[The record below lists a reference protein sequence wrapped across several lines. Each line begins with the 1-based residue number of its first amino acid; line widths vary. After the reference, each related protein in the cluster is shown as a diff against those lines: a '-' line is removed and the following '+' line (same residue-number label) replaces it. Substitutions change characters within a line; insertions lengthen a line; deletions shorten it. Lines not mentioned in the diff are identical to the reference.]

1 MDVGFRQ
8 WAQEL
13 SVTIIG
19 GGPDHGTMELFGAEL
34 CADLAAE
41 HAAWKTFASLGA
53 RLRTQHAAE
62 SRDEKTELIEGL
74 DALRRCGDAN
84 SLRLAIGRLLWYGP
98 IDAAASAVSRIRP
111 DAWTRTTIPTNF
123 AALETAGDLLGENAA
138 AEMLVWV
145 SYITDDGIA
154 EFMDRYQPTMT
165 VSFAA
170 YKAMAGLMPAAAPT
184 VHSSIAAFV
193 ATQRTDLP
201 DVMARQ
207 LAGQIDWLDYDSVD
221 DAGRATLR
229 QTAFGERSHIGT
241 RILGWLAANDDTEAL
256 GRLKSQ
262 AVEGDLDALA
272 ELTDVQLLN
281 DTQAAALVSLLDEQA
296 RRILSEARDGRYNN
310 DSIDTL
316 DALTLLNLQFPDAAR
331 WPIVHEVLSEPRALA
346 DHKTTMCTRIAA
358 LADRLPASERDL
370 LVANIDTIASA
381 TEGFWPGTK
390 TAGIDVVLA
399 VALDAMDADEAKAAI
414 TRLALGSKQQR
425 TNAAKLLGLGHCP
438 GMRPILTQLLR
449 DPHPP
454 VRLQAARSIGKLT
467 ARTPDALSVALAHD
481 VAYSTGLYLPSA
493 LLAGISLDSPQPN
506 ETSDELAT
514 HLQHHPS
521 AQIRHQARRLL
532 QSER

>member
-1 MDVGFRQ
+1 MGRADRRRRF
-8 WAQEL
+8 
-13 SVTIIG
+13 G
-19 GGPDHGTMELFGAEL
+19 GVAHPSG
-34 CADLAAE
+34 
-41 HAAWKTFASLGA
+41 
-53 RLRTQHAAE
+53 
-62 SRDEKTELIEGL
+62 
-74 DALRRCGDAN
+74 
-84 SLRLAIGRLLWYGP
+84 
-98 IDAAASAVSRIRP
+98 
-111 DAWTRTTIPTNF
+111 AWTRTTIPTNF

-138 AEMLVWV
+138 AEMLAWV
-145 SYITDDGIA
+145 SYIADDGIA

-170 YKAMAGLMPAAAPT
+170 YKAMVGLMPAAALSA
-184 VHSSIAAFV
+184 HSSIAAFV

-207 LAGQIDWLDYDSVD
+207 LAGQLDWLDYDSVD

-229 QTAFGERSHIGT
+229 QTAFGERSYIGT
-241 RILGWLAANDDTEAL
+241 RILGWLAANNDTEAL

-272 ELTDVQLLN
+272 ELADVQFLN

-296 RRILSEARDGRYNN
+296 RRILSEVRDGRYNS

-381 TEGFWPGTK
+381 TEVFWPGIK
-390 TAGIDVVLA
+390 MAGIDVVLS
-399 VALDAMDADEAKAAI
+399 VALDAMDADEAKAAV

-481 VAYSTGLYLPSA
+481 VAHSTGLYLPSA

>member
-13 SVTIIG
+13 SVTIA

-53 RLRTQHAAE
+53 RLRIQHARE
-62 SRDEKTELIEGL
+62 SRDERTELIEGL
-74 DALRRCGDAN
+74 DALRGSGDAN
-84 SLRLAIGRLLWYGP
+84 SLRIAVRRLLWDGP
-98 IDAAASAVSRIRP
+98 TDAAASAVSRIRP
-111 DAWTRTTIPTNF
+111 DAWTRTTIATNF
-123 AALETAGDLLGENAA
+123 VALETAGDLLGEDAA
-138 AEMLVWV
+138 AEMLAWV
-145 SYITDDGIA
+145 SHIAADGVA
-154 EFMDRYQPTMT
+154 EFMDRYQPTMD

-170 YKAMAGLMPAAAPT
+170 YRAMAGLMPAAAPT
-184 VHSSIAAFV
+184 IHSSIARFV
-193 ATQRTDLP
+193 ATRRSDLP
-201 DVMARQ
+201 NVIARP
-207 LAGQIDWLDYDSVD
+207 LAREIDWLDYDSVD
-221 DAGRATLR
+221 DASRVALR
-229 QTAFGERSHIGT
+229 QTAFGERSYIGT

-256 GRLKSQ
+256 GCLKFQ

-272 ELTDVQLLN
+272 ELADVQLLN
-281 DTQAAALVSLLDEQA
+281 DTQAAALVSLLDERAWQV
-296 RRILSEARDGRYNN
+296 LSEMRERRY
-310 DSIDTL
+310 DTGSINTL

-331 WPIVHEVLSEPRALA
+331 WPVVHEVLSEPLALA
-346 DHKTTMCTRIAA
+346 DYKITICTRIAA
-358 LADRLPASERDL
+358 LADRLPASERGL

-399 VALDAMDADEAKAAI
+399 VALDALDADEANTSV
-414 TRLALGSKQQR
+414 TRLALGPKQQR

-438 GMRPILTQLLR
+438 GMRPILTQLIR

-467 ARTPDALSVALAHD
+467 ARTPDALSAALAHD
-481 VAYSTGLYLPSA
+481 VAHSTGVYLPSA

-506 ETSDELAT
+506 ETCDELAT